1 MEENNIQDVLS
12 WSNFFNESKKRNVY
26 PPKEVELFNRLIA
39 HTNNFF
45 VVAALGAFNPGYLMI
60 ITKELISSLSQIK
73 DNQLEELKWLIAT
86 LKKSL
91 KNTYDRD
98 VVLFEHGMCSCVG
111 GLDRAHLHMM
121 TITKNLD
128 EDLLIKTIN
137 EVLIKRRAGVKSINF
152 NGYKL
157 TNIHDINEIL
167 GSKDLSSFKIE
178 GKQLSFE
185 DIKDD
190 MDIKNWPISAR
201 KHVSKG
207 GHYVYFDSGNE
218 GSSFL
223 TTYNFQTQF
232 GREVVFEIE
241 KIMNKKF
248 LNDVKKLEKN
258 NPHSEVWK
266 WQNYMFEKQIIK
278 TIKDASKNLGEFEKL
293 FKLEF
298 KEFKFEII
306 K

>member
-1 MEENNIQDVLS
+1 MSENNTQDVLS
-12 WSNFFNESKKRNVY
+12 WINFLNESKKRNIY
-26 PPKEVELFNRLIA
+26 PPKEVGLFNRLIA

-73 DNQLEELKWLIAT
+73 DDQLEELKWLITT

-91 KNTYDRD
+91 KETYDKD
-98 VVLFEHGMCSCVG
+98 VALFEHGMCACVG

-128 EDLLIKTIN
+128 QDLLIQTIN
-137 EVLIKRRAGVKSINF
+137 EVLIKRRAGVKSVEF

-157 TNIHDINEIL
+157 ENIHDINEIL
-167 GSKDLSSFKIE
+167 KSKDLSSFKIE

-201 KHVSKG
+201 KHVLSG
-207 GHYVYFDSGNE
+207 GHYVYFETDNVNT
-218 GSSFL
+218 SFL
-223 TTYNFQTQF
+223 TKENFQTQM
-232 GREVVFEIE
+232 GRQIVFEVE
-241 KIMNKKF
+241 VKKNKLLKEYYKKIMKK
-248 LNDVKKLEKN
+248 NDYA
-258 NPHSEVWK
+258 SIWR
-266 WQNYMFEKQIIK
+266 WQEFSFKDNILKTMGDIIPSLQK
-278 TIKDASKNLGEFEKL
+278 VDTEN
-293 FKLEF
+293 
-298 KEFKFEII
+298 EFKFQTF
-306 K
+306 KKK

>member
-1 MEENNIQDVLS
+1 MDENNIQDVLS
-12 WSNFFNESKKRNVY
+12 WSNFFNESKKRNFY

-137 EVLIKRRAGVKSINF
+137 EVLIKRRAGVKSVNF

-201 KHVSKG
+201 EHVSKG
-207 GHYVYFDSGNE
+207 GHYVYFETNNLNT
-218 GSSFL
+218 SFL
-223 TTYNFQTQF
+223 TKENFQTQM
-232 GREVVFEIE
+232 GRQIIFEVEIKKNKLLKEYYDKIIKKNIYASMWRWQEFSFEENIL
-241 KIMNKKF
+241 KIME
-248 LNDVKKLEKN
+248 D
-258 NPHSEVWK
+258 
-266 WQNYMFEKQIIK
+266 IIPSLQK
-278 TIKDASKNLGEFEKL
+278 VDTEN
-293 FKLEF
+293 
-298 KEFKFEII
+298 EFKFQTF
-306 K
+306 KKK